1 MNVTSKRF
9 SLKTKLLF
17 VILFVFLFDGCGQAQ
32 SMIAGVGEVRYM
44 EFEGGFYGIVSDQG
58 DKYLPLNLEEEYKKD
73 GLRVSFEAV
82 PADVMTIQMWGI
94 PVEIKII
101 KLIEEK
107 NSVETQ

>member
-1 MNVTSKRF
+1 M
-9 SLKTKLLF
+9 KTKLLF
-17 VILFVFLFDGCGQAQ
+17 VILFVFLTSCRGQAQ

-58 DKYLPLNLEEEYKKD
+58 DKYYPLNLEEEYKKD

>member
-1 MNVTSKRF
+1 M
-9 SLKTKLLF
+9 KTKLLF
-17 VILFVFLFDGCGQAQ
+17 VILFVFLTSCRGQAQ

-58 DKYLPLNLEEEYKKD
+58 DKYYPLNLEEEYRKD

-94 PVEIKII
+94 PVEIHSI
-101 KLIEEK
+101 KVIEVKHSLEP
-107 NSVETQ
+107 Q